1 MTADA
6 MTYLLLLG
14 IVGSGLSTMA
24 YVWLVLERGPLF
36 AGMSTYVV
44 PVIAMLWGTL
54 DHETISPLQT
64 GAIAGVLG
72 MVALVQSG
80 SKANDENMVSAD
92 AKPHVDGL
100 RLVEAAGGERLVSL
114 PVTEISLR
122 DRRAQ
127 QRNRKSPEA
136 GLSPVG
142 AAAVF
147 CQPRNFGLGESYA
160 PLVGR
165 SDGEF

>member
-1 MTADA
+1 
-6 MTYLLLLG
+6 
-14 IVGSGLSTMA
+14 MA

-54 DHETISPLQT
+54 DHEAISPLQT

-80 SKANDENMVSAD
+80 SKAGAAVAEPGF
-92 AKPHVDGL
+92 AKPQADGL
-100 RLVEAAGGERLVSL
+100 RLVEAVGWRAVGVAACH
-114 PVTEISLR
+114 R
-122 DRRAQ
+122 DIACAIDGRSS
-127 QRNRKSPEA
+127 RNRKSPEA

-147 CQPRNFGLGESYA
+147 CEPSNFGLGVSYA